1 MMRILR
7 RVKRAARNRKRGF
20 ANDSGLA
27 AIEFALLLP
36 FLALLYLGSAE
47 LILGIMLQRQ
57 TTLAATT
64 VANIVAQYT
73 SISASTQMPDILNAA
88 TQIFEPN
95 PASNANVVVS
105 LITISSTGQAT
116 VTWSQ
121 ALSGSG
127 RTVGQVITV
136 PATLDTPNTYLL
148 LSESSYA
155 YTPAVDFMNLGTQT
169 LTASIFMLPRASTTI
184 NLTT

>member
-1 MMRILR
+1 MMKILR
-7 RVKRAARNRKRGF
+7 RMRKTLRNRKRGF
-20 ANDSGLA
+20 ANDSGVA

-47 LILGIMLQRQ
+47 LVLGIMLQRQ
-57 TTLAATT
+57 TTLTATT

-88 TQIFEPN
+88 IQIFAPN
-95 PASNANVVVS
+95 PSANANVVVS
-105 LITISSTGQAT
+105 LISISSTGQAT

-127 RTVGQVITV
+127 RTVGQVVTV
-136 PATLDTPNTYLL
+136 PASLDTPNT
-148 LSESSYA
+148 
-155 YTPAVDFMNLGTQT
+155 
-169 LTASIFMLPRASTTI
+169 
-184 NLTT
+184 